1 VPYWDLKRK
10 IVDVMRFM
18 DERGLKWACRYLEES
33 YELAVRALERLGLQR
48 FLDLY
53 EKLEDSYVECAVDEA
68 RAKRNYR
75 LKLRGWGSGISLG
88 ASLKSYYN
96 LKGAIKS
103 ALELKLSLKRIWRG
117 LERFRATLE
126 GFERTLGSLGIVEEL
141 GESDS

>member
-53 EKLEDSYVECAVDEA
+53 EKLEVSYVECTVDEA

-75 LKLRGWGSGISLG
+75 LKLRGWRSGISLD
-88 ASLKSYYN
+88 ASLRSHYN
-96 LKGAIKS
+96 LKGPS
-103 ALELKLSLKRIWRG
+103 RALLS
-117 LERFRATLE
+117 
-126 GFERTLGSLGIVEEL
+126 
-141 GESDS
+141 

>member
-10 IVDVMRFM
+10 IVDVVRFM

-75 LKLRGWGSGISLG
+75 LKLRGWGSGISLD
-88 ASLKSYYN
+88 ASLRSYYN

-117 LERFRATLE
+117 LERTL
-126 GFERTLGSLGIVEEL
+126 RSLGIVEEL
-141 GESDS
+141 GGSDS

>member
-1 VPYWDLKRK
+1 MRK

-18 DERGLKWACRYLEES
+18 DEKGPKWACRYLEES

-75 LKLRGWGSGISLG
+75 LKLRGWVGHKLG
-88 ASLKSYYN
+88 RFA
-96 LKGAIKS
+96 
-103 ALELKLSLKRIWRG
+103 EKLLQ
-117 LERFRATLE
+117 LE
-126 GFERTLGSLGIVEEL
+126 GGHQERS
-141 GESDS
+141 